1 MVNVVIPQEL
11 RSRGSLPMSDLGQ
24 FRIGALV
31 VANGLTHGTA
41 VPNDVEIH
49 GREGTG
55 GSDRTHAETGLRR
68 NEDVAVDDR
77 QGAGDVVDEQR

>member
-24 FRIGALV
+24 FGIGALV

-41 VPNDVEIH
+41 VSNDVEIH
-49 GREGTG
+49 GRGRYRDG
-55 GSDRTHAETGLRR
+55 
-68 NEDVAVDDR
+68 
-77 QGAGDVVDEQR
+77 